1 MIHDLTFDCTHLINC
16 VCHSIMSMF
25 RVLEIYNFG
34 LSLHVVRR
42 ILSKCDLV
50 LTLLGFYLLCGM
62 LLRCSF
68 LSSIF
73 ASAHSTTGFR
83 GHSKVTSTG
92 KGGKIGIK
100 REGGHSASKWW
111 LKWRFSQN
119 GI

>member
-1 MIHDLTFDCTHLINC
+1 MIKTMIQNFTAHTINY
-16 VCHSIMSMF
+16 VCHSIKSMS
-25 RVLEIYNFG
+25 RVLGMYNFG

-83 GHSKVTSTG
+83 GRSKITLTG
-92 KGGKIGIK
+92 KGGKLG
-100 REGGHSASKWW
+100 
-111 LKWRFSQN
+111 
-119 GI
+119 